1 MSSNHLHFLYSYDA
15 DCNHA
20 PCLKNGHKA
29 HWTLLVGV
37 LLEFENNIKFHS
49 ELGFKWEFISKNLYR
64 ISDLPTNSN
73 LFSQVSKENIYFIAK
88 HGKSKRLAI
97 WNFKSLE
104 LSNSNLKEVD
114 PIKRANC
121 TEYVLPPN
129 NKLSDLCGK
138 VIILG

>member
-1 MSSNHLHFLYSYDA
+1 M
-15 DCNHA
+15 
-20 PCLKNGHKA
+20 
-29 HWTLLVGV
+29 
-37 LLEFENNIKFHS
+37 
-49 ELGFKWEFISKNLYR
+49 
-64 ISDLPTNSN
+64 PTNCN